1 MSDEQSVIIT
11 DLLKACGRKKMSL
24 ESTFRN
30 TKSTKNYETL
40 SAFYRFFW
48 CLHFKKV
55 KADSCAT
62 FVINLR
68 KEVQNRALE
77 QQI

>member
-1 MSDEQSVIIT
+1 MKRLALFKD
-11 DLLKACGRKKMSL
+11 
-24 ESTFRN
+24 
-30 TKSTKNYETL
+30 
-40 SAFYRFFW
+40 FFL

-55 KADSCAT
+55 KLDSCAT

>member
-11 DLLKACGRKKMSL
+11 DLMSL

-30 TKSTKNYETL
+30 TKSTNTMKRLALLTD
-40 SAFYRFFW
+40 FFW

-55 KADSCAT
+55 KTDSCAT

>member
-1 MSDEQSVIIT
+1 
-11 DLLKACGRKKMSL
+11 MSL

-30 TKSTKNYETL
+30 TKSTKTMKRL
-40 SAFYRFFW
+40 VLFKDFFCA

-55 KADSCAT
+55 KPDSCAT